1 MIMHQEVDSSPPD
14 RYVEEGDLI
23 TFGDILLKV
32 LHTPGHSRGGISLVT
47 DKMVFVGD
55 TLFEGSIG
63 RTDFPGGDY
72 EGLIRHVKEKVFP
85 LGDDVVIYPGHG
97 PKTTVG
103 RERRTNPFFS

>member
-1 MIMHQEVDSSPPD
+1 MHQEVDSHPPD

-32 LHTPGHSRGGISLVT
+32 LHTPGHSLGGISLVT

-55 TLFEGSIG
+55 TLFQGSIG

-72 EGLIRHVKEKVFP
+72 EGLIRHVKGKVFP